1 MALRYRGMA
10 RVTRQSARLV
20 SKSSD
25 TATPISN
32 ASPYF
37 SSRPES
43 LVTGVETPFTSDVE
57 GDANEKAPSKTLG
70 FRANSKSKRFTEAGS
85 DEHSGSDNAQAP
97 PAKRRAIANRSY
109 VELERRASAKAK
121 GKEKVFVLSLS

>member
-1 MALRYRGMA
+1 MA
-10 RVTRQSARLV
+10 RATRQSARLV

-25 TATPISN
+25 TATPTSN

-43 LVTGVETPFTSDVE
+43 LITGAETPITSDVE
-57 GDANEKAPSKTLG
+57 GDANETVPSKTK
-70 FRANSKSKRFTEAGS
+70 NKRVTEVTS
-85 DEHSGSDNAQAP
+85 DDEHSGSDSAQAP

-109 VELERRASAKAK
+109 VVLERRTSARGK
-121 GKEKVFVLSLS
+121 GKEKVFILSLS

>member
-1 MALRYRGMA
+1 MA
-10 RVTRQSARLV
+10 RATRQSARLV

-25 TATPISN
+25 TATPTSN

-43 LVTGVETPFTSDVE
+43 LVTGAETPVTSDVE
-57 GDANEKAPSKTLG
+57 GDANEKAPSK
-70 FRANSKSKRFTEAGS
+70 NKRVAEVAS
-85 DEHSGSDNAQAP
+85 DDEYSGNDNAQAP

-109 VELERRASAKAK
+109 VVLERRTSAK
-121 GKEKVFVLSLS
+121 GKEKVLFYPYFVKKKILTIR

>member
-1 MALRYRGMA
+1 MA
-10 RVTRQSARLV
+10 RATRQSARLV

-25 TATPISN
+25 TATPTSN

-43 LVTGVETPFTSDVE
+43 LVTGVETPITSDVE
-57 GDANEKAPSKTLG
+57 GDANEKASKTK
-70 FRANSKSKRFTEAGS
+70 NKRVIEVAS
-85 DEHSGSDNAQAP
+85 DDEYSGNDNTQAP

-109 VELERRASAKAK
+109 VALERRTSARGK
-121 GKEKVFVLSLS
+121 GKEKVFVLSLSCKFFFFLTVR